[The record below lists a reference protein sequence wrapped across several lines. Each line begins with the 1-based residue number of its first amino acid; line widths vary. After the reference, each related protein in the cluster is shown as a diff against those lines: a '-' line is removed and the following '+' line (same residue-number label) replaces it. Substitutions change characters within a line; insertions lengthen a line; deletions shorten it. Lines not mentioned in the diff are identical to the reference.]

1 MTSSTAPLS
10 RIIAPL
16 AALLISMAA
25 AALPPSRSC
34 DALAIKADRFFDQKE
49 WASASA
55 MYELMLEQRPD
66 SAALYGRAVTAEGM
80 RGDSVA
86 QIMLL
91 RRALAAKVPIDSLF
105 ASVEQ
110 ASFALGQANLL
121 EQFLKMSARA
131 EPWLARK
138 IDASLL
144 DYYAFRRDG
153 ASMIHYAGKLLAGVP
168 DNEHF
173 GILLAEGLLIEGRD
187 NEARQAFG
195 RVLDSHPASLTPLLY
210 LGEMAAERGDTTEAI
225 AFLTRARA
233 IAPSPR
239 LDATLS
245 RLAPPGTFP
254 DKK

>member
-1 MTSSTAPLS
+1 
-10 RIIAPL
+10 
-16 AALLISMAA
+16 
-25 AALPPSRSC
+25 
-34 DALAIKADRFFDQKE
+34 
-49 WASASA
+49 

-153 ASMIHYAGKLLAGVP
+153 ASMIHYAGKLLAGVL

-195 RVLDSHPASLTPLLY
+195 RVLDSHPASLTPPALSRRD
-210 LGEMAAERGDTTEAI
+210 GC
-225 AFLTRARA
+225 RARRHHRGHSISHPCQSHCA
-233 IAPSPR
+233 IPTARRNPEPSRTARHFPR
-239 LDATLS
+239 QKI
-245 RLAPPGTFP
+245 RIC
-254 DKK
+254 